1 MNKCSRY
8 VCHRLMTKM
17 MSCGTFTPNH
27 NNFPNRSSLLGRRA
41 MMETNFRHALR
52 EQTRTDHDLLD
63 RMISTLDI
71 ARLRDFRVF
80 LQIHHSCFLVIQA
93 RSLGQ
98 GLSMV
103 ALSNMIDGLAAD
115 LDVVSDNRRT
125 IDLPTPSALDPLSVD
140 YMVAGSRL
148 GSKIL
153 RKRWQTS
160 TDPCVQRANSYF
172 GQAID
177 PKLWPKTCRAL
188 SAVPPSSARA
198 DAIVEDTR
206 TQFQL
211 FAAAFAKIVTAED
224 TLV

>member
-1 MNKCSRY
+1 
-8 VCHRLMTKM
+8 
-17 MSCGTFTPNH
+17 
-27 NNFPNRSSLLGRRA
+27 
-41 MMETNFRHALR
+41 MMETDFRHALR
-52 EQTRTDHDLLD
+52 EQTRTDHDFLD

-80 LQIHHSCFLVIQA
+80 LQIHHSCFLVMQA

-98 GLSMV
+98 GLSTA

-115 LDVVSDNRRT
+115 LDAVTANPYA
-125 IDLPTPSALDPLSVD
+125 IDLPTPSALDPLSID

-153 RKRWQTS
+153 SKRWGAS
-160 TDPCVQRANSYF
+160 TDPCVQRANTYF

-177 PKLWPKTCRAL
+177 PKLWPETCRAL
-188 SAVPPSSARA
+188 SALPPSSARA

-224 TLV
+224 ALV